1 MARTRQ
7 SVLEP
12 NAACSYGLVVVTINS
27 SPCTF
32 VVLVV
37 TAVNWLA
44 SLACIEPNF
53 KSDLLQ
59 HLKAVASANHTL
71 SKMHTGKK

>member
-1 MARTRQ
+1 
-7 SVLEP
+7 
-12 NAACSYGLVVVTINS
+12 VTINS